1 MSRVRAQAVRA
12 KTGLA
17 VLLTWVGGYVDG
29 FGYLLLF
36 DLFTSHQSGNSV
48 VLGVSAGRQDWA
60 ETVRRGFPIPLFLIG
75 LTIGALLHHSLTR
88 RGIRS
93 VLALPLALEA
103 GVLGLF
109 LLSGGLAL
117 QAGVLQL
124 DRPDV
129 FYPIAALPALAMGL
143 QNTTLRKVGGLGVR
157 TTFISGILSSLAEAA
172 VAYGLWFHE
181 RQHNRGWLRF
191 RILLRLS
198 PRQAHFNHVL
208 VLGGLW
214 LGFAAGAVSGA
225 VAKLHWG
232 IFGLV
237 LPIAAI
243 LLVVLCDLLRPL
255 AASPATDATKN

>member
-1 MSRVRAQAVRA
+1 M
-12 KTGLA
+12 GLA

-36 DLFTSHQSGNSV
+36 DLFTSHESGNSV

-60 ETVRRGFPIPLFLIG
+60 EAVRRAFPIPLFVTG
-75 LTIGALLHHSLTR
+75 LVIGAVLHHNLQR

-93 VLALPLALEA
+93 VMALPLALEA

-109 LLSGGLAL
+109 LLFGGLAL
-117 QAGVLQL
+117 DAGVLQL
-124 DRPDV
+124 DMPEV
-129 FYPIAALPALAMGL
+129 FYPVAALPALAMGL

-157 TTFISGILSSLAEAA
+157 TTFVTGILSGFAEEA
-172 VAYGLWFHE
+172 VAYGLWFRD

-198 PRQAHFNHVL
+198 PRQTHFNHMI

-214 LGFAAGAVSGA
+214 LGFVAGAVAGA

-237 LPIAAI
+237 LPIGAI
-243 LLVVLCDLLRPL
+243 LLVMVFDLLRPL
-255 AASPATDATKN
+255 ASSSASDAPKD

>member
-1 MSRVRAQAVRA
+1 MSRARAQAVRA
-12 KTGLA
+12 KMGLA

-29 FGYLLLF
+29 FGYLLLI

-60 ETVRRGFPIPLFLIG
+60 EAVRRGFPIPLFVTG
-75 LTIGALLHHSLTR
+75 LVIGAVLHHSLQR

-109 LLSGGLAL
+109 LLFGGLAL
-117 QAGVLQL
+117 RAEVLRL
-124 DRPDV
+124 DVPEV
-129 FYPIAALPALAMGL
+129 YYPIAALPALAMGL

-157 TTFISGILSSLAEAA
+157 TTFVTGILSGFAEET
-172 VAYGLWFHE
+172 VAYWLWFRA
-181 RQHNRGWLRF
+181 RQHNHGWSRF
-191 RILLRLS
+191 CILLRLS

-214 LGFAAGAVSGA
+214 LGFATGAVSGA
-225 VAKLHWG
+225 VAKLHWDV
-232 IFGLV
+232 FGLV

-255 AASPATDATKN
+255 TASSATDATKN